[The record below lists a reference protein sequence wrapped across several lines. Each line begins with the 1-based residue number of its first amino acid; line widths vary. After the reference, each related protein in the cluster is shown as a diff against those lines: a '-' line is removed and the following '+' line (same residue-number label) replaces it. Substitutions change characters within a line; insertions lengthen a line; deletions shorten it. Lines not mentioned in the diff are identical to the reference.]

1 MLGSGNSTSNPGTFP
16 SISRMLRR
24 VADEESRRF
33 GGRKRE
39 KREEGLAV
47 EARVCK

>member
-16 SISRMLRR
+16 SISRMLKT
-24 VADEESRRF
+24 AAEGESRRF

-39 KREEGLAV
+39 NWREGLAV